1 VEAGPYNGR
10 VEQPANGAPAPGSL
24 PLDAVSGV
32 KWMNLAAVVTW
43 VVCGLSPIAQ
53 IARGTFTGW
62 PAAAFVAAF
71 LLFGAALAAVLYRP
85 MRAYRDA
92 RFGRFFL
99 AVQSLSALAML
110 AVSLQY
116 ARSGAVT
123 AAALVIVAAELPY
136 LARGP
141 LTWIW
146 IVAQTAAMAA
156 ALQFDGV
163 PLVDSLTYAASIG
176 GFQLFAAGSAIL
188 ARSHAEG
195 RAELARAND
204 ELRATRSLLAET
216 SRAAERVRISR
227 DLHDALGHHLT
238 ALSLQLDVA
247 SRLVEGKPADHVR
260 QAHAIARLLLAD
272 VRDVVSRLRDGG
284 PVDLAGAVQS
294 LAMPSPSVTL
304 HVEVAPGL
312 ALEDCERSLAVV
324 RCVQEIIT
332 NTARHAN
339 ARNLWLRLEARDGG
353 VRVDARDDGEG
364 AASVIPG
371 HGLTGMR
378 ERFAEH
384 GGTLEFSTRPGGG
397 FEVRAHMPGTVP
409 GA

>member
-1 VEAGPYNGR
+1 MPI
-10 VEQPANGAPAPGSL
+10 
-24 PLDAVSGV
+24 DAARGLR
-32 KWMNLAAVVTW
+32 WMNLAAVVTW
-43 VVCGLSPIAQ
+43 VVCGLSPLVQ
-53 IARGTFTGW
+53 IAAGAFTGW
-62 PAAAFVAAF
+62 PAAGFVAAF
-71 LLFGAALAAVLYRP
+71 VLFGAALAAVLRRP
-85 MRAYRDA
+85 VRAYRHA
-92 RFGRFFL
+92 RTGRLFL
-99 AVQSLSALAML
+99 AAQSLAALAML
-110 AVSLQY
+110 ALSMRHGRGGS
-116 ARSGAVT
+116 AT

-146 IVAQTAAMAA
+146 IAGQTVAMVA
-156 ALQFDGV
+156 ALRAGGV
-163 PLVDSLTYAASIG
+163 PWVDTLTYAASIA

-195 RAELARAND
+195 RAELARANE
-204 ELRATRSLLAET
+204 ELRATRTLLAES

-247 SRLVEGKPADHVR
+247 SRLVEGKPAEHVR

-284 PVDLAGAVQS
+284 TVDLAGAVQALS
-294 LAMPSPSVTL
+294 MPSPSVSL
-304 HVEVAPGL
+304 HVDVAPGL
-312 ALEDCERSLAVV
+312 ALDDCERSLAIV
-324 RCVQEIIT
+324 RCVQEVIT

-339 ARNLWLRLEARDGG
+339 ARNLWLRLEPRDGG
-353 VRVDARDDGEG
+353 VGLHARDDGDG
-364 AASVIPG
+364 AATVTPG

-384 GGTLEFSTRPGGG
+384 GGAVEFSTTPGGG
-397 FEVRAHMPGTVP
+397 FEVRAYMPGTLA
-409 GA
+409 G